1 MTAKHTQRRA
11 AAGIEARPLTP
22 QRFDD
27 LVALFNGRGGSQV
40 RGCWCMFYRRSG
52 GIDPPAG
59 VTAAQ
64 YNRHALKAL
73 VDKGTVPGLIGYR
86 DGRPVAWI

>member
-1 MTAKHTQRRA
+1 VTAKPTQRRA

-64 YNRHALKAL
+64 YTGTRCRGASTA
-73 VDKGTVPGLIGYR
+73 GTVPG
-86 DGRPVAWI
+86 